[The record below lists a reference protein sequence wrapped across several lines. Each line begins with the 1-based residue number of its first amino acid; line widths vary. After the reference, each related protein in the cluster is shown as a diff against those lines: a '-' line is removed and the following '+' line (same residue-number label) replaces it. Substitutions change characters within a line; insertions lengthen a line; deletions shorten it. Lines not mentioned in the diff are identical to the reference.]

1 LGTEHLTP
9 FEKGKSGNPTG
20 RPKEDPEVK
29 AIFRAHTKEAAAKL
43 VHLMMNGKT
52 ETTQLKAATTI
63 LERGWG
69 KPSQEITTPEDNPFA
84 VMIVKTNVTYEEGDD
99 G

>member
-1 LGTEHLTP
+1 MGVEDLTP
-9 FEKGKSGNPTG
+9 FKKGKSGNPSG

-29 AIFRAHTKEAAAKL
+29 AIFRAQTGAAAKKL
-43 VHLMMNGKT
+43 VEIMTQGT
-52 ETTQLKAATTI
+52 EGNQLKAATTI

-69 KPSQEITTPEDNPFA
+69 KPSQEITTPVDNPFA
-84 VMIVKTNVTYEEGDD
+84 VMIVKTNVDFGD